1 MQNDPQNNFIF
12 KFNPASNSE
21 LGYMIPTSLIQ
32 QGLMSGTSE
41 AIACFV
47 GQEFSNK
54 LQAYMINYVAAVS
67 SYYPLYA

>member
-1 MQNDPQNNFIF
+1 MITDTQNNFIF
-12 KFNPASNSE
+12 KST
-21 LGYMIPTSLIQ
+21 PTSGQLGEFIPESIIR

-41 AIACFV
+41 AAACFI
-47 GQEFSNK
+47 GQGFSNK